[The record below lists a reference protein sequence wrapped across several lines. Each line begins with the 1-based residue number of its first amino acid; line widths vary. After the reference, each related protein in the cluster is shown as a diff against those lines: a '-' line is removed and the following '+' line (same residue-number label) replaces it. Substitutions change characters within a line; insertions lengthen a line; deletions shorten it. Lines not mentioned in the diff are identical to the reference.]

1 MIDGIRLKVCGLT
14 TLVDAEFADACGAD
28 FLGFIF
34 YPPSPRSITLTQF
47 QAMHAKLPPR
57 KKVAVSVSPTMEEL
71 RAQAEAGADYF
82 QIHFPTETPL
92 STVQA
97 WSKTV
102 GSGKLWLAPKLPP
115 DTDLA
120 DALLPLAGT
129 FLLDTFHAEKFGGTG
144 ETGDWAKFARH
155 QTAQPKR
162 TWILSGGLNPENI
175 GEAMRVSGAKFVDV
189 SSGVESAPGVKD
201 HPKLKRFVVR
211 LHESRV

>member
-1 MIDGIRLKVCGLT
+1 M
-14 TLVDAEFADACGAD
+14 
-28 FLGFIF
+28 
-34 YPPSPRSITLTQF
+34 Q
-47 QAMHAKLPPR
+47 AKLPPR

-92 STVQA
+92 ATVQA

-129 FLLDTFHAEKFGGTG
+129 FFNMRKTTIYGGSN
-144 ETGDWAKFARH
+144 EIQRN
-155 QTAQPKR
+155 
-162 TWILSGGLNPENI
+162 II
-175 GEAMRVSGAKFVDV
+175 GERVLGLPPEPKITPTGA
-189 SSGVESAPGVKD
+189 P
-201 HPKLKRFVVR
+201 
-211 LHESRV
+211 